1 VMFFSFSSA
10 MVMIHL
16 NPCTRA
22 YSVVSAGDFQK
33 EGTQERRKYNCRAG
47 KAGLG

>member
-1 VMFFSFSSA
+1 MFFSFSSA

-16 NPCTRA
+16 NPCTRTLFV
-22 YSVVSAGDFQK
+22 SVNGRFSKGGDAGK
-33 EGTQERRKYNCRAG
+33 TQIPPGR

>member
-16 NPCTRA
+16 NPCTKG
-22 YSVVSAGDFQK
+22 VFVSDCGRFLK
-33 EGTQERRKYNCRAG
+33 EGIPGRHLVQRRRADR
-47 KAGLG
+47 AA